1 MAARGDDL
9 PVLAG
14 RERAQPRLQ
23 QAKQTKLNRLAAAR
37 ASLLFQRCDSCWN
50 RFFLWCE
57 SLHHHRPY
65 GPAEANS
72 QHADKTRGIET
83 VRCQMPTGVVGQRRV
98 LGPVPF
104 PAVLTLNRHKCQQTD
119 VK

>member
-23 QAKQTKLNRLAAAR
+23 QAKQTRGGAGVPSLPETRLVLE
-37 ASLLFQRCDSCWN
+37 SLL
-50 RFFLWCE
+50 LWCE
-57 SLHHHRPY
+57 SLHHHRPN

-72 QHADKTRGIET
+72 QQADTR
-83 VRCQMPTGVVGQRRV
+83 
-98 LGPVPF
+98 
-104 PAVLTLNRHKCQQTD
+104 D
-119 VK
+119 